1 MYHSFQ
7 NKCISC
13 NILSYFNYCPGY
25 QYDVGLKNRILKY
38 SFMCSMF
45 STNNR
50 IEVVYHTSAHPCISL
65 LPRSSLFMSPNAN
78 KTKTSRKHYDPQKN
92 TQKEKLE

>member
-1 MYHSFQ
+1 
-7 NKCISC
+7 
-13 NILSYFNYCPGY
+13 
-25 QYDVGLKNRILKY
+25 
-38 SFMCSMF
+38 MCSMF
-45 STNNR
+45 STNNQ